1 MLSSIIIRS
10 AAAFGG
16 APFRLVK
23 STALGSAAGGAA
35 GGAAAGGVP
44 GALVGGALGL
54 ASSLLGGLFGKS
66 NTQKTNQMNYRIMLE
81 QNRFNAVEAKKN
93 RDWQELM
100 YRMFGTS
107 SAKANDMRAAGL
119 NALLGDVSAS
129 GNVGSGGAAT
139 AAESAQMMPTDYS
152 FIGDAANRGLAAY
165 NTTRSVDA
173 SVSLQKSQENVNKS
187 IEGVNMA
194 QKGFMESQ
202 TDMQKM
208 TYKFA
213 MDTYQNRLLQEQ
225 FKAELANW
233 QGFDAMYDAR
243 LKAFSLYNVLPQ
255 EVEKNVA
262 QTMSFY
268 ASAFRDIASGKY
280 TLKQTENYGKWLSI
294 QQTFAHA
301 ATVQGQA
308 ALMQGRAAITNAN
321 ANSSYLQKL
330 GSYYG
335 SLTSGQNISNQMQQY
350 YTDFMLGKMPI
361 GKAELFKDFQKA
373 RLKLFIFFFD
383 LIFLFFLLKSS
394 SSLITNLFILK
405 SQFFKI
411 RHFFASRLNITT
423 RTRINQLVI
432 GQGAESVFK
441 LRTEIR
447 SINHRLER
455 FLNFTDSL
463 RIGTHIIDTLQQ
475 RNIGMKRSTKRIIL
489 FINRSNFML
498 NFLVNRRNKN
508 YFIFCNHNR
517 KF

>member
-23 STALGSAAGGAA
+23 STALGSAGAGAA

-66 NTQKTNQMNYRIMLE
+66 NTQKTNQMNYRIMQE
-81 QNRFNAVEAKKN
+81 QNRFNAEEAQKN

-129 GNVGSGGAAT
+129 GNVGSGASAT

-152 FIGDAANRGLAAY
+152 FIGDSATHGLAAY

-187 IEGVNMA
+187 IEGVNIA
-194 QKGFMESQ
+194 QKGLMESQ
-202 TDMQKM
+202 TDMQHM

-213 MDTYQNRLLQEQ
+213 LDTYQNRLLQEQ

-243 LKAFSLYNVLPQ
+243 LKAFSLYNVMPQ
-255 EVEKNVA
+255 EVEKNIA

-268 ASAFRDIASGKY
+268 ASAFRDIAQGKY

-301 ATVQGQA
+301 ATTQGQA

-321 ANSSYLQKL
+321 ASASYLKKL

-335 SLTSGQNISNQMQQY
+335 SLTSGQNISNQMQRY
-350 YTDFMLGKMPI
+350 YTDFMLGNMPI
-361 GKAELFKDFQKA
+361 GKAESILRQTPYKHLLELNIQQNEWS
-373 RLKLFIFFFD
+373 LNKLMQEPD
-383 LIFLFFLLKSS
+383 LIRSLSGMYKSETSLTNKRVDSYDTDKIFERTESVTRMFKNVSDGISNFTSDRSS
-394 SSLITNLFILK
+394 SKGSSGGSSTPSPSGK
-405 SQFFKI
+405 SWLDAY
-411 RHFFASRLNITT
+411 RENP
-423 RTRINQLVI
+423 
-432 GQGAESVFK
+432 
-441 LRTEIR
+441 
-447 SINHRLER
+447 
-455 FLNFTDSL
+455 
-463 RIGTHIIDTLQQ
+463 
-475 RNIGMKRSTKRIIL
+475 
-489 FINRSNFML
+489 
-498 NFLVNRRNKN
+498 N
-508 YFIFCNHNR
+508 YSPTGY
-517 KF
+517 K